1 MCWKTVLWRIWGI
14 KVCGIL
20 GNEVGLLVIISR
32 SGWTEVLLMIC
43 GIKRFHSI
51 GFRISRIL
59 SPTIAQ
65 LLWIQMMV
73 FLVVVSGTFGLKR
86 LGYWRIVV
94 NERSLDFGEFRL
106 EVFWKDLILSVKG

>member
-1 MCWKTVLWRIWGI
+1 MRAFSSVLEDCSLEDLGY
-14 KVCGIL
+14 KGVC
-20 GNEVGLLVIISR
+20 
-32 SGWTEVLLMIC
+32 
-43 GIKRFHSI
+43 I

-106 EVFWKDLILSVKG
+106 EVFWKDLILALYLTDDVLMELVDVKLAMNLEADKDELYWE